1 MNFAEL
7 IATDVSASY
16 DRTEVVHAASLQLQ
30 PGRVTALIGP
40 NGSGKSTLLRALS
53 GLHPIDS
60 GSVAINGPDGARDI
74 ATLRPRQLARALTLL
89 SQQRPTPL
97 GASVADVVGYGRFP
111 HQHRWSGRDEGGA
124 AAITRALR
132 LTGVEDLAQQ
142 PVDQLSGGQR
152 QRVWLASCLAQQ
164 TPVLLLDEPT
174 NHLDLRYQTELL
186 ALVRELADAHSVAIG
201 IVLHDLNHAAA
212 VADEVALLVE
222 GRIRAY
228 GPPSE
233 VLRPEPLSEAYCV
246 DIDLLDDG
254 CGRRRICALGSLRA
268 PTPAL
273 AG

>member
-1 MNFAEL
+1 MIFSEL
-7 IATDVSASY
+7 IADDVTASY
-16 DRTEVVHAASLQLQ
+16 DRTPVVRGATLRLA
-30 PGRVTALIGP
+30 PGQVTALIGP
-40 NGSGKSTLLRALS
+40 NGSGKSTLLRSLA

-60 GSVAINGPDGARDI
+60 GSLTLAGPHGRRDVAAMPAKE
-74 ATLRPRQLARALTLL
+74 LARALTLL

-97 GASVADVVGYGRFP
+97 GACVSDVVGYGRFP
-111 HQHRWSGRDEGGA
+111 HQHRWTGRDAGGA
-124 AAITRALR
+124 AAIERALS
-132 LTGVEDLAQQ
+132 LTGLTDLAGQ

-186 ALVRELADAHSVAIG
+186 ALVRELADVHSVAIG

-212 VADEVALLVE
+212 VADEVALLVD

-228 GPPSE
+228 GAPAE
-233 VLRPEPLSEAYCV
+233 VLRPEPLSAAYSV

-268 PTPAL
+268 PSPAL